1 MCYYSLYFHSLVQ
14 GEKKG
19 SIFMDT
25 YGLLF
30 VFGFLVGV
38 FLGGGKEM
46 FCQFVWILGFK
57 VQTN

>member
-1 MCYYSLYFHSLVQ
+1 MCYYFFCFYSSVQ
-14 GEKKG
+14 QGKKG
-19 SIFMDT
+19 FHV
-25 YGLLF
+25 YGHLRF
-30 VFGFLVGV
+30 VVCVWVFGRG